1 MDKTFRKNM
10 VWPVMLLAAG
20 LMSGGCGKAEPFDAS
35 GYVESVLDANYHGEY
50 EEYAGYRDISSPTSF
65 K

>member
-1 MDKTFRKNM
+1 MDKKFRKNR

-20 LMSGGCGKAEPFDAS
+20 LISGGCGKAEPFDAS

-50 EEYAGYRDISSPTSF
+50 EEYAG
-65 K
+65 